1 MFGERSIKLFSVFGI
16 RIGANPS
23 WFIFL
28 FLMIY
33 WLSGYFSDILIGSS
47 NTLSFGIAI
56 AATLLFFISLLLHEL
71 GHALAAR
78 REGISTSGIDLWL
91 FGGVAKLSRDSN
103 SPGEEF
109 KVAAAGPAVTAIIVV
124 LCLVIAAIASQT
136 ADVVDTATFSVIA
149 TTPFTALIAWLAIVN
164 LALLLFNLVP
174 AFPLDGGRIAR
185 AVAWKVTGER
195 GKGTRFAGYLGQ
207 GFGVIMIGLGV
218 LAVARDD
225 LVSGIWFAVL
235 GWFLASAARGAVASS
250 RFTDEI
256 EGITVAD
263 VMDSEPI
270 AVLST
275 TTAIDADEQFFA
287 RFQWP
292 WFAVVDQL
300 GRFEGILTAE
310 AVDAE
315 IRAGRPATAVSEL
328 LDAEASEAS
337 AVVRE
342 APIEALLTVD
352 ALKRIGA
359 VLVVDGDSRLCG
371 VVTAQQLERAL
382 TAAVPHSS

>member
-16 RIGANPS
+16 RVGANPS

-136 ADVVDTATFSVIA
+136 SDIVDTATFSVIA
-149 TTPFTALIAWLAIVN
+149 TTPFTALVAWLAIVN
-164 LALLLFNLVP
+164 TALLLFNLVP

-185 AVAWKVTGER
+185 AIAWKVTGER

-207 GFGVIMIGLGV
+207 GFGVIMVGLGI
-218 LAVARDD
+218 LAVTRGD

-263 VMDSEPI
+263 VMDAEPI
-270 AVLST
+270 AIPST

-315 IRAGRPATAVSEL
+315 IRAGRPATGVGEL
-328 LDAEASEAS
+328 LDATASEAS
-337 AVVRE
+337 SVMRE
-342 APIEALLTVD
+342 APIESLLTID

-359 VLVVDGDSRLCG
+359 VLVVDTDSRLCG

>member
-91 FGGVAKLSRDSN
+91 FGGVAKLSRDSD

-124 LCLVIAAIASQT
+124 VCLVISVIASQT
-136 ADVVDTATFSVIA
+136 ADVVDTATLSIVA
-149 TTPFTALIAWLAIVN
+149 TTPFTALIGWLAIVN
-164 LALLLFNLVP
+164 VALLLFNLVP

-185 AVAWKVTGER
+185 AIAWKVTGER

-207 GFGVIMIGLGV
+207 GFGMIMIAAGIV
-218 LAVARDD
+218 AVMRGD
-225 LVSGIWFAVL
+225 LVSGLWFAVL

-263 VMDSEPI
+263 VMDAEPI
-270 AVLST
+270 AIPSAM
-275 TTAIDADEQFFA
+275 TAIEADEQFFA

-315 IRAGRPATAVSEL
+315 IRASRPATAVGEL
-328 LDAEASEAS
+328 LDAAMGEAS

-342 APIEALLTVD
+342 TPIETLLSIEALR
-352 ALKRIGA
+352 RIGA
-359 VLVVDGDSRLCG
+359 VLVVDTDSRLCG

-382 TAAVPHSS
+382 SAAVPHSS

>member
-16 RIGANPS
+16 RVGANPS

-91 FGGVAKLSRDSN
+91 FGGVAKLSRDSK

-124 LCLVIAAIASQT
+124 LCLVVAAIGSQT
-136 ADVVDTATFSVIA
+136 SDVVDTATFSVIA
-149 TTPFTALIAWLAIVN
+149 TTPFTALVAWLAIVN

-185 AVAWKVTGER
+185 AIAWKVTGER

-218 LAVARDD
+218 LAVTRGD

-263 VMDSEPI
+263 VMDSEPVAI
-270 AVLST
+270 PSSMS
-275 TTAIDADEQFFA
+275 AIDADEQFFA

-315 IRAGRPATAVSEL
+315 IRAARPATAVGEL

>member
-218 LAVARDD
+218 LAVARGD

>member
-1 MFGERSIKLFSVFGI
+1 MFGERSIKLFDLFGI
-16 RIGANPS
+16 RVGANPS

-33 WLSGYFSDILIGSS
+33 WLSGYFGDILIGSS
-47 NTLSFGIAI
+47 NTLAFGIAI
-56 AATLLFFISLLLHEL
+56 AATVLFFLSLLLHEL

-91 FGGVAKLSRDSN
+91 FGGVAKLSRDSK

-109 KVAAAGPAVTAIIVV
+109 KVAAAGPAVTALIVL
-124 LCLVIAAIASQT
+124 LCLAVAAAASQT
-136 ADVVDTATFSVIA
+136 TSVINTATFRDIS
-149 TTPFTALIAWLAIVN
+149 TTPFTALIGWLAMVN
-164 LALLLFNLVP
+164 VALLLFNLVP

-185 AVAWKVTGER
+185 SVAWKVTGER

-207 GFGVIMIGLGV
+207 GFGVIMIALGV
-218 LAVARDD
+218 FAVTRGDI
-225 LVSGIWFAVL
+225 VSGLWFAVL

-263 VMDSEPI
+263 VMDAEPI
-270 AVLST
+270 AIPSQT
-275 TTAIDADEQFFA
+275 AAIDADEQFFA
-287 RFQWP
+287 RYQWP
-292 WFAVVDQL
+292 WFAVVDPL
-300 GRFEGILTAE
+300 GRFEGILKAD

-315 IRAGRPATAVSEL
+315 IRSGRPTTAVGEL

-337 AVVRE
+337 AVARE
-342 APIEALLTVD
+342 APIEALLTLD

-359 VLVVDGDSRLCG
+359 VLVVDSDSRLCG
-371 VVTAQQLERAL
+371 VVTAQQLERAM

>member
-218 LAVARDD
+218 LAVARGD

-328 LDAEASEAS
+328 LDPEASEAS